1 MALALGLLL
10 LGVAF
15 GALWYFRTQPQTEAK
30 VASGNENSPAQVGLS
45 PSTLTVL
52 HDLKAPVELR
62 FYCSLTPVGPDSD
75 LPAFGRRVTRL
86 LSEYEQAGDGMIQV
100 VQQDPVTN
108 AAAQA
113 SAKADGI
120 NPSMLSARGVC
131 YLGLAVV
138 QGNRTERV
146 PQLDPAWEPAL
157 ESDISRAIARVT
169 QVPAQP
175 RQSEEQLQA
184 AAAAQG
190 EVERIIPNLA
200 SVSVAEGTQILREAY
215 LQDFLAT
222 LKTTQPEIDAL
233 QERMQQLQNNM
244 SDADRENYLEQLQQ
258 LRARQKKQLDEL
270 AARVEAQ
277 VAALE
282 QIKGVSKQPPAASSS
297 SSPTRPTR

>member
-10 LGVAF
+10 LGVVF
-15 GALWYFRTQPQTEAK
+15 GGLWYFRTQPQTEPK
-30 VASGNENSPAQVGLS
+30 VTPGNETSPAQVGLS

-62 FYCSLTPVGPDSD
+62 FYCSLTPAGADSG
-75 LPAFGRRVTRL
+75 LPAFGQRVTRL
-86 LSEYEQAGDGMIQV
+86 LSEYEQAGEGMIQV
-100 VQQDPVTN
+100 IQQDPVTN
-108 AAAQA
+108 ADAQT

-120 NPSMLSARGVC
+120 TPSMLNAGGVC

-138 QGNRTERV
+138 QGNRTERL

-169 QVPAQP
+169 KIPVQP
-175 RQSEEQLQA
+175 RQSEEQVQA
-184 AAAAQG
+184 AAAAQR
-190 EVERIIPNLA
+190 EVEGIIPNLA
-200 SVSVAEGTQILREAY
+200 SVSVEEGTQILRDAY

-233 QERMQQLQNNM
+233 QQRMQQLQDQM
-244 SDADRENYLEQLQQ
+244 SDADRESFLEQLQQ

-282 QIKGVSKQPPAASSS
+282 QIKGVSKQPAATSSPT
-297 SSPTRPTR
+297 PTRPTR